1 MSGAAMSKKI
11 PRASDDDYSPEIV
24 AARQEF
30 IEKASNAKLDHCRRF
45 SFASEATRGNIENLT
60 GAVQVPLGFAGPL
73 LVRGDAAQGEFFVP
87 MATSEGTLVASY
99 NRGMR
104 LTREAGGIKTLVV
117 QEAMQRAPVFGFA
130 DARQAQ
136 LFSRFVQE
144 RFTDIK
150 AKAEETS
157 SVAKLIN
164 IENYLAAR
172 FVYLRFNY
180 RTGDAAG
187 QNMTG
192 KATAHACQWLL
203 QNYSDAPIQDFTLS
217 GNLDTDKKA
226 SFINT
231 LNTRGKRVIAEVT
244 IPDTLLQQHLHVSS
258 EQLFAARL
266 RSSMGAWMAGSTN
279 NGSHAANAL
288 AAVFIATGQDV
299 ANVSESHVGY
309 VYSELL
315 QNKDLYYSITLPS
328 LIVATFGGGTNLPT
342 QRECLEVLG
351 CYGQGKVQKL
361 AEVVAAT
368 VLCGELS
375 LGAAVVAGHWVEA
388 HERLGRNR

>member
-1 MSGAAMSKKI
+1 MSQKI
-11 PRASDDDYSPEIV
+11 PRVADNDYSREIV
-24 AARQEF
+24 SARQEF
-30 IEKASNAKLDHCRRF
+30 IEEATGIKLDHCRRF
-45 SFASEATRGNIENLT
+45 SFDPAVTRGNIENLT
-60 GAVQVPLGFAGPL
+60 GVVQVPLGFAGPL
-73 LVRGDAAQGEFFVP
+73 LVKGEAAEGVFFVP

-104 LTREAGGIKTLVV
+104 LTREAGGVKTLVV
-117 QEAMQRAPVFGFA
+117 NDAMQRAPVFGFA
-130 DARQAQ
+130 DARQARS
-136 LFSRFVQE
+136 FSRYVQE
-144 RFTDIK
+144 KFALLK
-150 AKAEETS
+150 EAAEETS
-157 SVAKLIN
+157 SVAKLVD
-164 IENYLAAR
+164 IEHYLAAR

-180 RTGDAAG
+180 LTGDAAG

-192 KATAHACQWLL
+192 KATANACQWLL
-203 QNYSDAPIQDFTLS
+203 KNYTESQIQDFTLS

-244 IPDTLLQQHLHVSS
+244 IPDTLLQQHLHVST
-258 EQLFAARL
+258 EKLFAARL

-279 NGSHAANAL
+279 NGSHAANAI
-288 AAVFIATGQDV
+288 AAIFIATGQDA
-299 ANVSESHVGY
+299 ANVSESHAGY

-315 QNKDLYYSITLPS
+315 PNKDLYYSITLPS

-351 CYGQGKVQKL
+351 CYGKDKAYKL
-361 AEVVAAT
+361 AEIIAAT